1 MDGPAAVSSHVSC
14 GQRLWS
20 GGWTVS
26 DRAKKRL
33 LQSNVCSVDI
43 LTLRYCFIR
52 DVLLWVGGCMH
63 NKLSPT
69 SLVAKSSTCACG
81 VCMEW
86 DAITMTTGL
95 SFSVMNDESPPQKY
109 MTNVIPLA
117 GSHLSSPLLWK
128 RGVKGEDINK

>member
-20 GGWTVS
+20 GGWTLS

-33 LQSNVCSVDI
+33 LQSNVCLVDI

-69 SLVAKSSTCACG
+69 SLVAKGLHLCLWCLHGMGCNNNDDWVIILRNERRVSSSEVHDKC
-81 VCMEW
+81 
-86 DAITMTTGL
+86 D
-95 SFSVMNDESPPQKY
+95 SPGRVSLVV
-109 MTNVIPLA
+109 TIIVEE
-117 GSHLSSPLLWK
+117 GSYGGGYK
-128 RGVKGEDINK
+128 